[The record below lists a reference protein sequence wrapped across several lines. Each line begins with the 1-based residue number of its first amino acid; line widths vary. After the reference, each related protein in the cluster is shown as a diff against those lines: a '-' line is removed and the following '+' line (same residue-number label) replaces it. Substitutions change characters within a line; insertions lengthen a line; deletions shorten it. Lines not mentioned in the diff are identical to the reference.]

1 MISRAAIPRADV
13 LGVGVSAIALYQA
26 TRLILDGVRCGQRGY
41 VTVTG
46 VHGVMEAQ
54 RCPDFRR
61 ILNDAWLTTP
71 DGMPMSWVARVQGFS
86 HTRRVYGPDLM
97 SQIFANT
104 TDGQVRHFLYGG
116 SEGVAQSLK
125 SALEERFPGVRVV
138 GTFTPPFRPL
148 NQAEQGDLH
157 RQVLEA
163 EPHLFWV
170 GLEYAEAGAVHGSKL
185 VGVAWELHDWGRSGL
200 RHVIRSGQPGT
211 AVDARIWA
219 GVVVP
224 TGPRTEAIRSPL
236 LGQQPV
242 VRCSLGPPATD
253 SLIGVPPI
261 PCWSSAEDPT
271 LRGLIDSRA
280 HASGSFQGPGARTP
294 PGDRRGDAVPPLRA
308 TPTAAGLPAR

>member
-170 GLEYAEAGAVHGSKL
+170 GLSTPKQERFMAANWSALPGNFMIGVGAAFDMLS
-185 VGVAWELHDWGRSGL
+185 GRVSQAPLWMQESGL
-200 RHVIRSGQPGT
+200 EWLFRLAQEPRRLGRRYLVNNPLFVARLARRLLIR
-211 AVDARIWA
+211 
-219 GVVVP
+219 
-224 TGPRTEAIRSPL
+224 
-236 LGQQPV
+236 
-242 VRCSLGPPATD
+242 
-253 SLIGVPPI
+253 
-261 PCWSSAEDPT
+261 
-271 LRGLIDSRA
+271 
-280 HASGSFQGPGARTP
+280 
-294 PGDRRGDAVPPLRA
+294 
-308 TPTAAGLPAR
+308 